1 MDQSTPISVKER
13 IVSLDVLRGVA
24 ILGILLM
31 NVVTFGMVL
40 GAYEDPSV
48 YNDTEGVDWYV
59 WLVLHVFADNK
70 FMSIFSILFGA
81 GICIFMERATAKAND
96 AWGLQISRMG
106 WLLVIALLHAYLIWF
121 GDILFTYSLCGV
133 CIAFFRKCRP
143 GTLVILGVVLGVIV
157 PITINKLFHWSVQF
171 WPPESIEEMTAGSEL
186 LSQANQEETDAYL
199 GSYWDQLQHRAV
211 ISIFMQIFL
220 FPFYLF
226 WRGAGLMFIGM
237 ALYKWGVLSGR
248 QSKKFY
254 AWMLTIGLALGMPL
268 ILIGVHFK
276 VQSGFDPIL
285 GRFSHS
291 NWNIVGAVFMA
302 MAWIALV
309 LLFCKTG
316 VWQGLQRCLAA
327 VGRMALTN
335 YIMQSILGTWF
346 FYGVG
351 LGFYGSLERWQMLFV
366 VAGIWAFQ
374 IIFSIFWLKRFRFGP
389 LEWLWRCGTYMQIQK
404 NRL

>member
-1 MDQSTPISVKER
+1 MDHSTPISVKER

-59 WLVLHVFADNK
+59 WLTLHVFADNK

-81 GICIFMERATAKAND
+81 GICIFMERATEKAND

-106 WLLVIALLHAYLIWF
+106 WLLVIALVHAYLIWF
-121 GDILFTYSLCGV
+121 GDILFAYSLCGV
-133 CIAFFRKCRP
+133 FIAFFRKCKP
-143 GTLVILGVVLGVIV
+143 WTLVMLGVVMGIIM
-157 PITINKLFHWSVQF
+157 PIAINVLFHWSVQF
-171 WPPESIEEMTAGSEL
+171 WPPESQNEMTSAAEL
-186 LSQANQEETDAYL
+186 MSVENQAETAAYL
-199 GSYWDQLQHRAV
+199 GSYWDQLKHRAV
-211 ISIFMQIFL
+211 ISIFMQVFL

-237 ALYKWGVLSGR
+237 ALYKWGILSGR
-248 QSKKFY
+248 QSKEFY
-254 AWMLTIGLALGMPL
+254 AGMLFFGLLLGIPL
-268 ILIGVHFK
+268 VLAGVYFK

-285 GRFSHS
+285 GRFLHT
-291 NWNIVGAVFMA
+291 NWNIVGAVFIA
-302 MAWIALV
+302 FAWIALA
-309 LLFCKTG
+309 LLFCKAG
-316 VWQGLQRCLAA
+316 IWHGLQKSLAA

-346 FYGVG
+346 FYGFG
-351 LGFYGSLERWQMLFV
+351 LGYYGSLERWQMLFV
-366 VAGIWAFQ
+366 VVGIWFFQ
-374 IIFSIFWLKRFRFGP
+374 IVFSLFWLKHFKFGP
-389 LEWLWRCGTYMQIQK
+389 LEWLWRCATYMQIQK
-404 NRL
+404 IRL